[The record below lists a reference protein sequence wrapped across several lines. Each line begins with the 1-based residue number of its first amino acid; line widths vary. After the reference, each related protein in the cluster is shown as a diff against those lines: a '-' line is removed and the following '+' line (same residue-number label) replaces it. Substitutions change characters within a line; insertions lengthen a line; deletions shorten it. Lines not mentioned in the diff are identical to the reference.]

1 MLIPVPFVLR
11 SVDDVDLSD
20 VTDAVRTGPAVWVD
34 GGLEVPFDRDL
45 TPDEV
50 TAIARR
56 LMSVDA
62 TEEQQWIAVETY
74 LDDPAPD
81 LTAITAQVR
90 VLTDLALRLL
100 NQPR

>member
-20 VTDAVRTGPAVWVD
+20 LTDAVRTGPAVWTD

-50 TAIARR
+50 TAVARR
-56 LMSVDA
+56 LMSTDA
-62 TEEQQWIAVETY
+62 TEEQQWNDVTTF
-74 LDDPAPD
+74 LDNPTPD
-81 LTAITAQVR
+81 LAAITAQVR
-90 VLTDLALRLL
+90 ILTDLALRLL